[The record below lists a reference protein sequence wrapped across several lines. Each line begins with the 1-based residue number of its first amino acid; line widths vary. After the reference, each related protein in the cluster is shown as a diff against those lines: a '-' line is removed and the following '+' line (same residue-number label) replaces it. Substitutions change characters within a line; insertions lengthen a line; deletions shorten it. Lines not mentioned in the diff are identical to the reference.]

1 MLIYILRR
9 LSLLFFTLL
18 ILSLLA
24 YGMDRSINAYPETGL
39 LSGYIEFVSRFFSGN
54 WGFSS
59 VTGEP
64 VLDNVLSYLP
74 ATLGLSLAGIILATI
89 IGVTLGSIA
98 AIYRERLPD
107 IMITN
112 LSLLG
117 FSIPVYWLAT
127 LLIMTLAMQLG
138 WFPSSGQLSLLYQ
151 IIPVTGFSL
160 LDCWLSDSPY
170 RMEAFL
176 NALQHLVLPA
186 SVLALATTTEVIRLV
201 RNSLSEV
208 MAQGYIKAAL
218 SRGQSTWSVILAHG
232 LRNALPPI
240 LPTLSMQ
247 FGTIVTSAIITEQIF
262 EWPGLGRWLV
272 SSISARDFA
281 SVQAC
286 MLVIAIAL
294 IIINICSELLTVLFY
309 PAKRKALYAQQG

>member
-24 YGMDRSINAYPETGL
+24 YGIDRNINTYQVTGL
-39 LSGYIEFVSRFFSGN
+39 FSGYLEFMNRFLGGN

-59 VTGEP
+59 ITGEP
-64 VLDNVLSYLP
+64 VLDSVLSYLP
-74 ATLGLSLAGIILATI
+74 ATLGLALTGVIIATI
-89 IGVTLGSIA
+89 IGITLGTVA
-98 AIYRERLPD
+98 AIYRERWPD
-107 IMITN
+107 MMITN

-151 IIPVTGFSL
+151 ITPVTGFSL

-208 MAQGYIKAAL
+208 MAQGYIKAAF
-218 SRGQSTWSVILAHG
+218 SRGQSIWSVILAHG

-240 LPTLSMQ
+240 LPMLSMQ
-247 FGTIVTSAIITEQIF
+247 FGTIVTSAIITEQMF

-286 MLVIAIAL
+286 MLVIAITL

>member
-24 YGMDRSINAYPETGL
+24 YGIDRSINTYQVTGL
-39 LSGYIEFVSRFFSGN
+39 FSGYLEFMNRFLGGN

-64 VLDNVLSYLP
+64 VLDSVLSYLP
-74 ATLGLSLAGIILATI
+74 ATLGLALTGIIIATI
-89 IGVTLGSIA
+89 IGITLGTVA
-98 AIYRERLPD
+98 AIYRDRLPD
-107 IMITN
+107 MMITN

-151 IIPVTGFSL
+151 ITPVTGFSL

-208 MAQGYIKAAL
+208 MSQGYIKAAF
-218 SRGQSTWSVILAHG
+218 SRGQSIWSVILAHG

-240 LPTLSMQ
+240 LPMLSMQ

-286 MLVIAIAL
+286 MLVIAITL